1 MTQDLAPSVRPAAD
15 ARAGRADG
23 WWRSAVIYQVYVRS
37 FADSDG
43 DGIGDLRGI
52 RERLPYLADLGVN
65 ALWLTPFYAS
75 PQADGGY
82 DVADY
87 RAVDP
92 LFGQLSDAD
101 DLVREAHR
109 LGLRVIVDI
118 VPNHTSDQHAWF
130 KAALADRSGGTAR
143 ERYHFRPGKGER
155 GELPPND
162 WESVFGGPAWTR
174 TTGPDGTPGEWYLHL
189 FAPEQ
194 PDLNWDNPEVRA
206 EFDSVLR
213 FWLDLGVDGF
223 RIDVAHG
230 MVKAAGLPDI
240 GLSEQAKLIG
250 AQVLPF
256 FDQDGVHEIHRSWR
270 RLLDSYEGQR
280 IGVAEAWAP
289 TSERLALYV
298 RPDELHQAFNFQ
310 FLTCDWG
317 AAAMREVIDESLAA
331 TLSVGAPT
339 TWVLSNHDVVRHA
352 TRYGGGDGE
361 LGLRRARAAALL
373 MLALPGSAYVYQG
386 EELGL
391 PEVTDLPDEVR
402 QDPAF
407 FRGDGQD
414 GTRDGCRVPLPWSG
428 ESAPYGFGPGG
439 SWLPQPE
446 AWRGLSVEAQS
457 GDPRSTLELYRSAL
471 TLRGELPGLGDG
483 EMAWLEAPEG
493 VLAFS
498 RPGFVC
504 TLNTL
509 GDEVALPVPGRPVL
523 GSVGVADLEFSGG
536 TVRIPSDTCVW
547 WAV

>member
-1 MTQDLAPSVRPAAD
+1 MTQDIAPRATSPADHDRNAD
-15 ARAGRADG
+15 EATD
-23 WWRSAVIYQVYVRS
+23 WRRDAVIYQVYVRS

-43 DGIGDLRGI
+43 DGIGDLRGA
-52 RERLPYLADLGVN
+52 RERLPHLAELGVD
-65 ALWLTPFYAS
+65 AVWLTPFYSS

-92 LFGQLSDAD
+92 LFGDLQDAD

-109 LGLRVIVDI
+109 LGLRIIVDI
-118 VPNHTSDQHAWF
+118 VPNHSSDQHLWF
-130 KAALADRSGGTAR
+130 RAAIEGGPGAPER
-143 ERYHFRPGKGER
+143 ELYHFRPGRGAE

-174 TTGPDGTPGEWYLHL
+174 TRDGAWYLHL

-194 PDLNWDNPEVRA
+194 PDLNWDNPAVHA
-206 EFDSVLR
+206 EFESVMR

-230 MVKAAGLPDI
+230 MVKAPGLPDI
-240 GLSEQAKLIG
+240 GASEQARMIG
-250 AQVLPF
+250 QQVLPF

-270 RLLDSYEGQR
+270 ALLDSYPGER

-289 TSERLALYV
+289 DPERLALYV

-310 FLTCDWG
+310 FLNTEWD
-317 AAAMREVIDESLAA
+317 AAAMRTVIDDSLSA
-331 TLSVGAPT
+331 TTAVGAPT
-339 TWVLSNHDVVRHA
+339 TWVLSNHDVVRHT
-352 TRYGGGDGE
+352 TRYGGGE
-361 LGLRRARAAALL
+361 RGLRRARAAGLL
-373 MLALPGSAYVYQG
+373 TLALPGSAYLYQG

-407 FRGDGQD
+407 FRGLTGPDAAAGQE
-414 GTRDGCRVPLPWSG
+414 GTRDGCRVPLPWEG
-428 ESAPYGFGPGG
+428 EEAPYGFGPAG
-439 SWLPQPE
+439 SWLPQPM
-446 AWRGLSVEAQS
+446 AWRELSVAAQS

-471 TLRGELPGLGDG
+471 ALRKELPGLGDSS
-483 EMAWLEAPEG
+483 MTWIEAPEG
-493 VLAFS
+493 VLAFA
-498 RPGFVC
+498 RPGFVL

-509 GDEVALPVPGRPVL
+509 AEEVTVEVPGRPVL
-523 GSVGVADLEFSGG
+523 STVAVAFSDGKARLPG
-536 TVRIPSDTCVW
+536 EACVW